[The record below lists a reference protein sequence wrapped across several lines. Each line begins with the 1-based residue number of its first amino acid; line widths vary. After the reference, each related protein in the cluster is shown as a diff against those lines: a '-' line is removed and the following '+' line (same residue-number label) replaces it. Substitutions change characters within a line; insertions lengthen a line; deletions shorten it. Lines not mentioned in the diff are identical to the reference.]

1 MLACTAG
8 WLLSTAVFEKL
19 PAVYVKWGLAV
30 FISAN
35 SSKEIY
41 RMKAGKEKKGIKSF
55 HYLYPIGSGALQTSF
70 GIGDPLVVAFLTK
83 TIDGRDELRSTVA
96 GYWVFI
102 NGFLLASLVFSS
114 GIPERSLS
122 CGLILLPAVLLGTA
136 AGNIALKK
144 VNHETFSLLVHI
156 ILIASSVLIVL

>member
-1 MLACTAG
+1 
-8 WLLSTAVFEKL
+8 
-19 PAVYVKWGLAV
+19 
-30 FISAN
+30 
-35 SSKEIY
+35 
-41 RMKAGKEKKGIKSF
+41 MKAGKEKKGIKSF

-70 GIGDPLVVAFLTK
+70 GIGDPLLVAFLTK

-114 GIPERSLS
+114 GRPERSLS

>member
-1 MLACTAG
+1 
-8 WLLSTAVFEKL
+8 
-19 PAVYVKWGLAV
+19 
-30 FISAN
+30 
-35 SSKEIY
+35 
-41 RMKAGKEKKGIKSF
+41 MKAGKEKKGIKSF

-70 GIGDPLVVAFLTK
+70 GIGDPLLVAFLTK

-136 AGNIALKK
+136 GRQYSAQESEPRDILTISAHHTYCFICFNS
-144 VNHETFSLLVHI
+144 SLELSEFNLRI
-156 ILIASSVLIVL
+156 KI